1 MNLSQVEKVANILQ
15 TDSKLFKDLTLK
27 RSTKIKDLT
36 NDPFNLNN
44 LPKKALNTVVTQ
56 VALRGDKAACEAIFE
71 KIQAE

>member
-44 LPKKALNTVVTQ
+44 LPKKALNTVVT
-56 VALRGDKAACEAIFE
+56 
-71 KIQAE
+71 

>member
-1 MNLSQVEKVANILQ
+1 MNLSQVEKVANILE

>member
-1 MNLSQVEKVANILQ
+1 M
-15 TDSKLFKDLTLK
+15 FKDLTLK
-27 RSTKIKDLT
+27 RSTKIKDLA

-56 VALRGDKAACEAIFE
+56 LSLREDKKACEAIFE

>member
-15 TDSKLFKDLTLK
+15 TDSKVFKDLTLK

-36 NDPFNLNN
+36 NEPFNLNN
-44 LPKKALNTVVTQ
+44 LPRKALNTVVTQ